1 VSDQT
6 NNFAAPESRYCCDST
21 IAEIHADDCMSLGA
35 QFERAQRD
43 SAEPLSVS
51 YYNTPRHPCCL
62 TQASGV
68 HRFNCPV
75 GGLAAPS
82 VRVER
87 ADDCC
92 ARKEGE
98 PHTDECTSNEAVL
111 SRVDLESA
119 RLEKMS
125 KAVEYRMQHG
135 NPLDHL
141 KRMVDA
147 GEMTAAKEIVNGGTF
162 IRFTSTRAPDLT
174 TRYGPLRPEDAAL
187 AAPVE
192 IVGKDYSHKPRVR
205 IPVRGLPASS
215 KQLRRSTVKAA
226 IGRKLI
232 ALGRYLTGD

>member
-6 NNFAAPESRYCCDST
+6 NFGDPV
-21 IAEIHADDCMSLGA
+21 L
-35 QFERAQRD
+35 
-43 SAEPLSVS
+43 
-51 YYNTPRHPCCL
+51 RHPCCL

-87 ADDCC
+87 VDDCC

-98 PHTDECTSNEAVL
+98 PHTDDCTSNEAVL
-111 SRVDLESA
+111 SRVDLEQVQRDKMQAA
-119 RLEKMS
+119 RFT
-125 KAVEYRMQHG
+125 ARYTAT
-135 NPLDHL
+135 LDRL
-141 KRMVDA
+141 KQLVDA
-147 GEMTAAKEIVNGGTF
+147 GEMRAEREQIAGGTF
-162 IRFTSTRAPDLT
+162 IRFTSNRHNDVTA
-174 TRYGPLRPEDAAL
+174 RYGPLQEPTIP
-187 AAPVE
+187 APVE

-205 IPVRGLPASS
+205 IPVRGLAEPT
-215 KQLRRSTVKAA
+215 KKPRRWTVTAA